1 MELPLYRNQLTFNVA
16 LGNTFLKLF
25 RENNPFKENHT
36 AAPLRQTDQHRQVH
50 IHISAGCHFLLQSRD
65 TDKYIYL
72 ENFNIISSTFSRNCT
87 LSYWTDEEKVQ
98 AGYFLTTRVHMYK
111 PFGHFST
118 FIMLHIRFIKIQAPM
133 IDLYFLYILFITIYS
148 PSFLE
153 A

>member
-1 MELPLYRNQLTFNVA
+1 MELPLYRNQLTLNVA

-72 ENFNIISSTFSRNCT
+72 ENFNIISSSTFSRNCT
-87 LSYWTDEEKVQ
+87 LSLLDWWRKSTSWIFLDDTRTHVQ
-98 AGYFLTTRVHMYK
+98 TFWPFFYFYYASYKIYQDSSTNDRLIFSVHFVHNYLQ
-111 PFGHFST
+111 S
-118 FIMLHIRFIKIQAPM
+118 
-133 IDLYFLYILFITIYS
+133 
-148 PSFLE
+148 
-153 A
+153 